1 MVKETI
7 RVYAR
12 LKPLGRRQQAG
23 VRGGAGGDT
32 AGGDTAGGA
41 RGGGW
46 KASPGPRRRPPAGQ
60 RGELRG
66 REGGDR
72 ATGLF
77 PAALASEYHRQV
89 QKLWNVFV
97 RLGGGLPREV
107 FWCVIEFTR
116 LDVVLKEGNK

>member
-23 VRGGAGGDT
+23 VRGGDGSDI
-32 AGGDTAGGA
+32 AGGA

-46 KASPGPRRRPPAGQ
+46 RASPGPRRRPPAGQ

-89 QKLWNVFV
+89 LKLWNVFV

-116 LDVVLKEGNK
+116 LDVALKEGNK

>member
-60 RGELRG
+60 GGAEG
-66 REGGDR
+66 SEGGDR

-89 QKLWNVFV
+89 LKLWNVFV

>member
-23 VRGGAGGDT
+23 VRGG

-89 QKLWNVFV
+89 QKLECFCEARGWAPQGSLLVCDRV
-97 RLGGGLPREV
+97 YAIRRCSEGGE
-107 FWCVIEFTR
+107 
-116 LDVVLKEGNK
+116 